1 MCYVVGV
8 MPANDLPS
16 TVRDTLARLATTG
29 DRTSPA
35 VFAGRE
41 GEFRLLNDAA
51 QRVAEGQRGHTVVI
65 EGVPGAGKTALLD
78 EYAARLMAA
87 DAEASHPIV
96 PVPLRPGDLDNP
108 PAAILQEV
116 DRQFSEFEAS
126 KEWERS
132 VNRIIG
138 GASLVAN
145 TLFAHFTKR
154 GFDEFKPSARAPNSL
169 PVALDEYVSL
179 RLGRRD
185 STILLLVDEAQNLND
200 TRYVRH
206 HLDVLHGGVR
216 GRAQVMLAC
225 FGLTN
230 TTERLREL
238 GLSRLAKGHART
250 IGPLSAEDA
259 KHTVTGTLELALA
272 DYPFDR
278 GSRDETV
285 RSQWIATAADT
296 ILAESANFP
305 HHLANGC
312 HALAGVVLDEGVGDA
327 PPVAKL
333 RDLCREHKREYY
345 DARLRPWFD
354 HTIALAHAFG
364 RNASEWTPY
373 SDVRRALI
381 ASDNTGDP
389 VEAKDASRIVRE
401 LRACGYIEGNA
412 GSCRPALPSLAD
424 HFKDMLYALAH
435 DDEVAQAIRSALPN
449 WHESVP
455 TSSSQT

>member
-1 MCYVVGV
+1 MTPVD
-8 MPANDLPS
+8 DLPS
-16 TVRDTLARLATTG
+16 SVRETLARLATTA

-35 VFAGRE
+35 VFAGRDS
-41 GEFRLLNDAA
+41 EFGLLDSAA

-87 DAEASHPIV
+87 DAKTPHPIV

-108 PAAILQEV
+108 PGAIVQEV
-116 DRQFSEFEAS
+116 ARQFSEFEAS

-145 TLFAHFTKR
+145 TLFAHFTKKS
-154 GFDEFKPSARAPNSL
+154 FNEFQPSARAPNSL
-169 PVALDEYVSL
+169 PVALDEYVSS

-200 TRYVRH
+200 TPHVRH
-206 HLDVLHGGVR
+206 NLDALHGGVH
-216 GRAQVMLAC
+216 GRAQAMLAC

-230 TTERLREL
+230 TADRLREL
-238 GLSRLAKGHART
+238 GLSRLARGHVRT

-272 DYPFDR
+272 DYTFDN
-278 GSRDETV
+278 GSGDETV
-285 RSQWIATAADT
+285 RAQWIGTAADA
-296 ILAESANFP
+296 ILADSANFP

-312 HALAGVVLDEGVGDA
+312 HALAEVLLRDGVGDA
-327 PPVAKL
+327 PPVEEL
-333 RDLCREHKREYY
+333 RGLCRDHRREYY

-354 HTIALAHAFG
+354 HTVALAHAFG
-364 RNASEWTPY
+364 REAGAWTPY
-373 SDVRRALI
+373 SDVKRALI
-381 ASDNTGDP
+381 AADNTGDP
-389 VEAKDASRIVRE
+389 VDARDASRLVKE
-401 LRACGYIEGNA
+401 LRACGYIEGKA
-412 GSCRPALPSLAD
+412 GACRPALPSLAT
-424 HFKDMLYALAH
+424 HFKEVLCGLAH
-435 DDEVAQAIRSALPN
+435 DDEVAQAIRSALCN
-449 WHESVP
+449 GNERE
-455 TSSSQT
+455 

>member
-1 MCYVVGV
+1 MCYVARMTPV
-8 MPANDLPS
+8 NDLRS

-35 VFAGRE
+35 VFAGRDS
-41 GEFRLLNDAA
+41 EFRLLTDAA

-87 DAEASHPIV
+87 DAEASQPIV

-108 PAAILQEV
+108 AAAIVEEV

-154 GFDEFKPSARAPNSL
+154 TFDEFRPSARAPNSL
-169 PVALDEYVSL
+169 PVALDDYVSA
-179 RLGRRD
+179 RLGRRG

-200 TRYVRH
+200 TPHVRR

-216 GRAQVMLAC
+216 GRVQVMLAC
-225 FGLTN
+225 FGLAN
-230 TTERLREL
+230 TTDRLREL
-238 GLSRLAKGHART
+238 GLSRLAQGHTRT

-259 KHTVTGTLELALA
+259 RHTVTGTLELALV
-272 DYPFDR
+272 DHVFDR
-278 GSRDETV
+278 GANDETV
-285 RSQWIATAADT
+285 RTKWIATATDT

-312 HALAGVVLDEGVGDA
+312 QALAEIVLNEGIGDA
-327 PPVAKL
+327 PPAEKL
-333 RDLCREHKREYY
+333 RGFCRDHKRDYY
-345 DARLRPWFD
+345 NARLRPWFD
-354 HTIALAHAFG
+354 HTVALAHAFG
-364 RNASEWTPY
+364 RETGAWTPY
-373 SDVRRALI
+373 SDVRRALM
-381 ASDNTGDP
+381 ASDNTGDA
-389 VEAKDASRIVRE
+389 VAAEDASRIVKE
-401 LRACGYIEGNA
+401 LRASGYIEGKA
-412 GSCRPALPSLAD
+412 GACRPALPSLAT
-424 HFKDMLYALAH
+424 HFKEMLGDLVPN
-435 DDEVAQAIRSALPN
+435 DEVAQAIRAVFPN
-449 WHESVP
+449 
-455 TSSSQT
+455 